1 MNEKYF
7 RIILNGN
14 IEIKRVNGLIGMK
27 KLGIALYRQS
37 IVHLLSNSKLF
48 LLIIFNNILKFR

>member
-14 IEIKRVNGLIGMK
+14 KEIKRVNGLIGMK
-27 KLGIALYRQS
+27 KLGISLFKQS

-48 LLIIFNNILKFR
+48 LLNNF